1 MTKTHFIQLYSRENI
16 EEKVLSA
23 AHNKHEGWR
32 SEPCLKHSLI
42 DRSACTLPR
51 NHMECNWSK
60 HRTSQRPRIDFHVS
74 VMATHAGI
82 DLPAYITAL
91 LFSSLSCPALHHAS
105 SPPHSGQNSLH
116 WTHSRLY
123 NFRNYSSSWNNWEA
137 MICIYIRSLD
147 QARGLLAQGTL
158 VSPSAVSSD
167 SQHVSSGNL
176 CTACIRQLSLST
188 SKLSGTSQSF
198 SLFVPFFGLIMCLIS
213 VLLCHVGLA
222 LSLPSSLCV
231 PSQQHGTISVSC
243 IIMKF

>member
-1 MTKTHFIQLYSRENI
+1 MERLVGCCLRKCFNSCLQLSQPNTVNKTHRIWHYSRENI
-16 EEKVLSA
+16 GEKVLRARPSVSVS
-23 AHNKHEGWR
+23 AHNKHMRDGEVNRVWNT
-32 SEPCLKHSLI
+32 LI
-42 DRSACTLPR
+42 DRSACTLHR

-91 LFSSLSCPALHHAS
+91 LFSSFSCPALDRTS
-105 SPPHSGQNSLH
+105 SPPHSRQNSLH
-116 WTHSRLY
+116 STHFLLY
-123 NFRNYSSSWNNWEA
+123 KFRNYSSSWNNWEA

-158 VSPSAVSSD
+158 VFPSAVSSD
-167 SQHVSSGNL
+167 SQHVSAGNL

-198 SLFVPFFGLIMCLIS
+198 SLFIPFFS
-213 VLLCHVGLA
+213 VL
-222 LSLPSSLCV
+222 
-231 PSQQHGTISVSC
+231 
-243 IIMKF
+243 